1 MKNLKSRMGAP
12 LLAVS
17 LLLTGCEDEE
27 QTKRIKELEEELAGR
42 ASEMESLN
50 NELRTAN
57 EERDKAR
64 TELDEAQRTASQA
77 EGKLLDAQREIETLR
92 KAEQQARER
101 ARAVASV
108 RPGDQGRKKVAE
120 LLPAIWQI
128 QGEGTD
134 ARGFVAESDGKT
146 WLYLPA
152 RALGGGTK
160 LVVKDAGGT
169 TITQFGE
176 FQVSA
181 EGDIA
186 RLEVKQEVSVR
197 IPVDAKAALEANQ
210 RLLFASIPSAGASP
224 KVEDS
229 YAGNATATEVEF
241 NAYSMATSVGCPL
254 FHTETGAL
262 IGIALPDS
270 GAANLWSQPMP
281 AGSSLPRAA
290 RLNREVIW
298 KPGSIGA
305 ILTERRKIAELNQQT
320 RLMHAAAALSPTT
333 SGLGF
338 DNPAGDGMMTSR
350 QVFESQKQLPV
361 VQELYKLNDSLA
373 AQKVRVSENDI
384 RKQISSILGQIGA
397 GGRRAATELRSTK
410 PGPVN
415 LKDAENSL
423 NWYQEADRKLAA
435 TVSEL
440 GR

>member
-1 MKNLKSRMGAP
+1 MMASVLAIS
-12 LLAVS
+12 LLA
-17 LLLTGCEDEE
+17 TGCEDEE
-27 QTKRIKELEEELAGR
+27 QAKRIKELEEELAGR
-42 ASEMESLN
+42 VSEIEGLTT
-50 NELRTAN
+50 ELRSAN
-57 EERDKAR
+57 EERDKVR
-64 TELDEAQRTASQA
+64 TELDEAQRTASQS
-77 EGKLLDAQREIETLR
+77 EGKLIDAQKEIEMLR
-92 KAEQQARER
+92 RAEQQARER

-108 RPGDQGRKKVAE
+108 RPGDEGRKKVQE

-134 ARGFVAESDGKT
+134 ARGFVAEADGKT

-160 LVVKDAGGT
+160 LVVKDAAGAT
-169 TITQFGE
+169 VTQFGE

-186 RLEVKQEVSVR
+186 RLEVKQEVAVR

-210 RLLFASIPSAGASP
+210 RLLFAAIPNAGGSP

-262 IGIALPDS
+262 IGIALPDAT
-270 GAANLWSQPMP
+270 AATLWSQPMP
-281 AGSSLPRAA
+281 AGSTLPRAG
-290 RLNREVIW
+290 RLNREIDW
-298 KPGSIGA
+298 KPGNIGA
-305 ILTERRKIAELNQQT
+305 VLSERRKIAELNQHT
-320 RLMHAAAALSPTT
+320 RLMHAAAALNPTAT
-333 SGLGF
+333 GLGI
-338 DNPAGDGMMTSR
+338 DNSAGDGMMTSR
-350 QVFESQKQLPV
+350 QVFDAQKQLPV
-361 VQELYKLNDSLA
+361 VQELFKLNDSLT

-384 RKQISSILGQIGA
+384 RKQISSILGQIGN
-397 GGRRAATELRSTK
+397 GGRRAATELRATK

-415 LKDAENSL
+415 LKDAENAL
-423 NWYQEADRKLAA
+423 NWYQEAEKKLAA
-435 TVSEL
+435 TIGEL